1 MKTNWRLKRKRQFNK
16 FLFLF
21 CFLFFCK
28 HPPIKNT
35 AAFEDAAVF
44 FVERLNVSIFH
55 KSVTKPLKTHSRHS
69 CADLRFTTIR
79 IWRRSITQQ
88 PPNARPSQNSPNRP
102 QAFSMPH
109 IPQPKSVH
117 KKRLRLSRS
126 CVSMRWGLRC
136 AAG

>member
-28 HPPIKNT
+28 HHPIKNT

-44 FVERLNVSIFH
+44 FCGATQCIDFSQKRN
-55 KSVTKPLKTHSRHS
+55 KTSKNAQPPFLR
-69 CADLRFTTIR
+69 RFTTIR

-126 CVSMRWGLRC
+126 CVSTRWGLRC